1 MKHAFIA
8 AQRTFYPVVMLC
20 RVLDVSVSG
29 FYTFAARAV
38 RPKVDADAA
47 LRADLITIHQGSRRT
62 YGRPRLV
69 RGLRACGHRVN
80 PKRVQRLM
88 REEGLR
94 GVQKGR
100 FKPRTTDSKHAD
112 PVAPNVLDRR
122 FAVDA
127 DINAWVSDIT
137 YIPTRA
143 GWLYLAIVIALRTRQ
158 VLGYSLASH
167 MREELVEQ
175 AFRNAYAKAPV
186 DDEIIFHSDRG
197 TQYASEAFTKTIKPL
212 GFVAS
217 MSRKGNCWDN
227 AVAESFFATLKAEE
241 VIQPYENETAA
252 HAGIAS
258 YIHSFYNPSR
268 LHSSLGYLSPDDF
281 ARTLKPSPQA
291 VQAQPAS

>member
-8 AQRTFYPVVMLC
+8 AQRTFYPIALLC

-29 FYTFAARAV
+29 FYTFSARGE

-80 PKRVQRLM
+80 PKRVRRLM

-94 GVQKGR
+94 GAQKGR
-100 FKPRTTDSKHAD
+100 FKPNTTDSKHAR
-112 PVAPNVLDRR
+112 PVASNVLDRR
-122 FAVDA
+122 FAVA
-127 DINAWVSDIT
+127 ANINAWVSDIT
-137 YIPTRA
+137 YIPTRS
-143 GWLYLAIVIALRTRQ
+143 GWLFLAVVIALRTRQ
-158 VLGYSLASH
+158 VLGYSLATH
-167 MREELVEQ
+167 MREELVEH

-197 TQYASEAFTKTIKPL
+197 TQYASEAFTKAITPL

-227 AVAESFFATLKAEE
+227 AVAESFFATLKTEE
-241 VIQPYENETAA
+241 VTQPYNNEADA

-258 YIHSFYNPSR
+258 YIHGFYNPSR

-281 ARTLKPSPQA
+281 ARTLNPSPKIA
-291 VQAQPAS
+291 PAQPAS